1 MNKSVK
7 SIVGA
12 GAVAVVLA
20 ACGSSG
26 GGSTSGAAPSS
37 ADLSKVKYEGTVS
50 VITRYA
56 GDNAAFFE
64 RMKKDY
70 EAAHPGVTVDLQQES
85 DQGYKD
91 KIKTLIASQSVPD
104 VYFSWAGDYAEQFY
118 DNGVALDLTNVIG
131 PSTPW
136 GSTMAPQALNAFAKD
151 GKNFGVPLGLDAKY
165 VLYNKAL
172 FAKAGVSVPQD
183 LAGLLSACQSLKAK
197 GVVPMAFGNK
207 DGWPAIHYI
216 TQLNSYNVPPETLDK
231 DYNPSTASWADPGY
245 QKSLNQFKQIL
256 DQCTDTG
263 KGANGADYYSE
274 RDSFGQG
281 KAAMFYVES
290 LEFAATAPKASQ
302 ADKDGYDLFRLP
314 AAADARGDRKALTGA
329 PDGFLVNPKAKN
341 VPLAVDFLKFATSK
355 KSAQTLT
362 TTIGFPSPVTG
373 TLTAANSTP
382 QLRKSIK
389 DLQSASRLSIW
400 LDTVTAPDVAQAY
413 LSGVQ
418 GLVTG
423 DKSADQVMSSVK
435 SASEQA
441 R

>member
-1 MNKSVK
+1 MNKSMK
-7 SIVGA
+7 TIVGA
-12 GAVAVVLA
+12 GAVALVLA
-20 ACGSSG
+20 ACGSSA
-26 GGSTSGAAPSS
+26 GGSGSAGPAPS
-37 ADLSKVKYEGTVS
+37 ADLSKVKYEGSVS

-56 GDNAAFFE
+56 GDNSAFFE
-64 RMKKDY
+64 KMKKEY
-70 EAAHPGVTVDLQQES
+70 EAAHPGVTVNLQQES

-118 DNGVALDLTNVIG
+118 DNGLALDLTNVIG

-136 GSTMAPQALNAFAKD
+136 GSTMAPQALTAFAKD

-165 VLYNKAL
+165 MLYNKAL

-183 LAGLLSACQSLKAK
+183 LEGLLGACRSLKAK
-197 GVVPMAFGNK
+197 NIIPMSFGNK

-216 TQLNSYNVPPETLDK
+216 TQLNSYDVPAATLDK
-231 DYNPSTASWADPGY
+231 DYKPATATWSDPGY
-245 QKSLNQFKQIL
+245 EKALNQFKQIL
-256 DQCTDTG
+256 DECTVTG
-263 KGANGADYYSE
+263 KGANGADYYTE
-274 RDSFGQG
+274 RDSFGAG
-281 KAAMFYVES
+281 KAAMFYVEN
-290 LEFAATAPKASQ
+290 LEFQATAPKGSQ

-314 AAADARGDRKALTGA
+314 AAADAQGDRKALTGA

-341 VPLAVDFLKFATSK
+341 LPLAVDFLKFATSK
-355 KSAQTLT
+355 TSAQTLT
-362 TTIGFPSPVTG
+362 ETIGFPSPVIG
-373 TLTAANSTP
+373 TLNASNSTP

-389 DLQSASRLSIW
+389 DLQTASKLSIW

-418 GLVTG
+418 GLITG
-423 DKSADQVMSSVK
+423 DKSAADVMSSVK

-441 R
+441 K